1 MDRWTDG
8 QPDGWMDVSLYS
20 CHMYCVYSFT
30 EFQKHQLPEG
40 YKQYPEVRSNL
51 GHNRCLWDPI
61 NFQGFTREFVIRQEK
76 WRVLAGGTWSLRSA
90 AVTYCTA
97 MRRSGVQFPV
107 GTVYLSSFTS
117 FARDSKW
124 GCRL

>member
-8 QPDGWMDVSLYS
+8 RPDGWMDVSLYS

-76 WRVLAGGTWSLRSA
+76 WRVLAGGTKCRAGLCRG
-90 AVTYCTA
+90 VTYSRQSHRAHYIAFFLEKTI
-97 MRRSGVQFPV
+97 
-107 GTVYLSSFTS
+107 
-117 FARDSKW
+117 
-124 GCRL
+124 